1 MSPRPLVTGARARA
15 FARLALLPLA
25 VAPFAALLGLPAMTA
40 CGPKPASGFDE
51 GTGAGADSGGDDGS
65 TFVSSSS
72 GGLGPT
78 LNLGDAAAPPS
89 NNGPC
94 KGGKYEGT
102 FVGLYTSHLTG
113 VGIPIPVAGNVDMTL
128 DQAGS
133 AGQTC
138 TFVGESESCSNFFEL
153 KNGTITGIAD
163 AIQTDAGPVG
173 GFPYFCTMTGTLA
186 CKEKKLV
193 GGWIECT
200 YCVGPLADGGM
211 ACEVGNGL
219 FGLTGVG
226 GHFAGPLT
234 ADYDYS
240 SLSFVH
246 GDWNG
251 AEALCTPQ
259 GACNDGTKP
268 GPDGGPVSAYLSDS
282 GLYLGPNDF
291 GGSGHWEAGHQ

>member
-1 MSPRPLVTGARARA
+1 MSTRPAPSARAV
-15 FARLALLPLA
+15 ARIALVPLF
-25 VAPFAALLGLPAMTA
+25 VAPVVGAACLLLSPLG
-40 CGPKPASGFDE
+40 CGPKTSPGF
-51 GTGAGADSGGDDGS
+51 GGDDGTGTTADGGDDGAS
-65 TFVSSSS
+65 TAWSSPNGS
-72 GGLGPT
+72 GVA
-78 LNLGDAAAPPS
+78 LNLADAGAPAA

-113 VGIPIPVAGNVDMTL
+113 VGVPIPVAGNVDMTL

-133 AGQTC
+133 SGQMC
-138 TFVGESESCSNFFEL
+138 TFAGESETCSNFFEL
-153 KNGTITGIAD
+153 KDGVITGIAD

-193 GGWIECT
+193 DGWIQCT

-211 ACEVGNGL
+211 ACELGNGL
-219 FGLTGVG
+219 FGTTGVG

-240 SLSFVH
+240 SLAFVN

-251 AEALCTPQ
+251 AEALA
-259 GACNDGTKP
+259 GNDGTKP
-268 GPDGGPVSAYLSDS
+268 GPDGGPISEYLSDS
-282 GLYLGPNDF
+282 GLYLGPGDF